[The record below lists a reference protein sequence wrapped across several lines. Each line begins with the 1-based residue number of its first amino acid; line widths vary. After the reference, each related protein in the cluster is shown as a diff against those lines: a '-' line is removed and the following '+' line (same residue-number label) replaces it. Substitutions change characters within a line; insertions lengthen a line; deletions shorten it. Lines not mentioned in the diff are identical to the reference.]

1 MINHHLCLLH
11 HHHHDHHV
19 TCVNSEETCVTTGC
33 PPLRRRLRNVS
44 PVLITLQV
52 ASAILLVVIKAI
64 LNSKVEKRKLPQT
77 GTS

>member
-52 ASAILLVVIKAI
+52 ASAILLVVIQSI
-64 LNSKVEKRKLPQT
+64 LNSKVEK
-77 GTS
+77 